1 MKERFR
7 LQKVAI
13 ENFKAVTRS
22 GELSLTPLTVFIGNN
37 GAGKSSLIEGLE
49 TYCNLVLDGA
59 DSAFARWFGVEQV
72 WNKQSSHR
80 QRTGRKVGQTYEN
93 PIVFHLKG
101 VWARGSFSAR
111 VDICP
116 EIGTRAPRIENEFLM
131 LPGGRIYRRDRE
143 GRSESFN
150 DAHLERVRRVQLDES
165 AAPQD
170 WSNLLRRWQ
179 FLRLNPAALGMPKR
193 PTRKTSM
200 PVLERDGAN
209 IGQYVESLRTASVE
223 AFNGAVEALQCV
235 LPYAS
240 DLQPVEVADAIEKL
254 VYLEMTEGGFKIPS
268 WLLSTGT
275 LRVVALLACLRHPA
289 PPPLLIVEELENG
302 LDPRTLNLVVEEIR
316 TAITSGTT
324 QVICTTHSPYLLDL
338 LDLSHIV
345 MVDCEDGETVFHRP
359 DGKELAE
366 WAKSFSP
373 GLLYTM
379 GRFKRKQP

>member
-7 LQKVAI
+7 LDKVAI

-49 TYCNLVLDGA
+49 AYCDLVLDGA
-59 DSAFARWFGVEQV
+59 DAAFAQWFGVEHV
-72 WNKQSSHR
+72 WNKQASHR
-80 QRTGRKVGQTYEN
+80 LKTGRKLGQTYEN
-93 PIVFHLKG
+93 PIVFRLKG
-101 VWARGSFSAR
+101 VWGRGSFNAR

-116 EIGTRAPRIENEFLM
+116 EVGSRAPRIENELLK
-131 LPGGRIYRRDRE
+131 LPGGRIYRRDHE
-143 GRSESFN
+143 GRCESFN
-150 DAHLERVRRVQLDES
+150 DAQLERVRRVQLDES
-165 AAPQD
+165 ASPQD
-170 WSNLLRRWQ
+170 WANLVRRWQ
-179 FLRLNPAALGMPKR
+179 FLRLNPAALGVPKQSA
-193 PTRKTSM
+193 RKTTV
-200 PVLERDGAN
+200 PVLQRDGAN
-209 IGQYVESLRTASVE
+209 IGQYLESLRTTSID
-223 AFNGAVEALQCV
+223 AFNGLVEALQCV

-240 DLQPVEVADAIEKL
+240 DLQPVEVAGAVEKL
-254 VYLEMTEGGFKIPS
+254 MYLEMTEKDFKIPS

-275 LRVVALLACLRHPA
+275 LRVVALLACLRHPT

-345 MVDCEDGETVFHRP
+345 VVERENGQTVFRRP
-359 DGKELAE
+359 DAKELAV
-366 WAKSFSP
+366 WAESFSP
-373 GLLYTM
+373 GRLYTM
-379 GRFKRKQP
+379 GRLSGGKS